1 MSAATRRSVLE
12 RHGSA
17 AALAGL
23 VQAAATVHAIA
34 HGRPVD
40 AAQKAALIRAIFATN
55 PDSLDDIFPTLAPYR
70 EGFRTA
76 ATMLASPAS
85 AAIEPLKYS
94 IVLLDLEKR
103 LRAQPALVQQIGRG
117 IDKLAQREPD
127 WLAGAVYSGSSS
139 GSNSGSDSE
148 SKEVPEYVYR
158 ELSELYQQTVSTL
171 SRRVQVTGDIAQL
184 RRDDIATE
192 VRALLLAGIRFAW
205 LWRQLGGR
213 RWHLVLRRSTIRHAL
228 AELDQ
233 YAAAIPL
240 H

>member
-1 MSAATRRSVLE
+1 MPDPRAATPGTALD

-23 VQAAATVHAIA
+23 IQAAVTVHEIA
-34 HGRPVD
+34 HGQPVD
-40 AAQKAALIRAIFATN
+40 TTLKTALIRAIFATN
-55 PDSLDDIFPTLAPYR
+55 PESLDDIFPTLAPYR
-70 EGFRTA
+70 EGLRVA
-76 ATMLASPAS
+76 ATMLSSPVG

-94 IVLLDLEKR
+94 VALLDLEKR
-103 LRAQPALVQQIGRG
+103 LRSRPALARQIGEG
-117 IDKLAQREPD
+117 IEELAQAETN
-127 WLAGAVYSGSSS
+127 WESG
-139 GSNSGSDSE
+139 
-148 SKEVPEYVYR
+148 VPEHVYR
-158 ELSELYQQTVSTL
+158 QLSELYQQTVSTL
-171 SRRVQVTGDIAQL
+171 SRRVQVTGNVAQL
-184 RRDDIATE
+184 RRDDVAAE

-213 RWHLVLRRSTIRHAL
+213 RWHLVLRRSNIRHAL

>member
-1 MSAATRRSVLE
+1 VSPATGRSVLE
-12 RHGSA
+12 RHGGA

-40 AAQKAALIRAIFATN
+40 ATHKAALIRAIFTTN

-70 EGFRTA
+70 EGLRMA
-76 ATMLASPAS
+76 ATMLSSPAG
-85 AAIEPLKYS
+85 AAVEPLKYS
-94 IVLLDLEKR
+94 LVLLDLEKR
-103 LRAQPALVQQIGRG
+103 LRARPALVQQIGQG
-117 IDKLAQREPD
+117 IDHLAQREPHWD
-127 WLAGAVYSGSSS
+127 DSGGSSGDDS
-139 GSNSGSDSE
+139 GGNSGH
-148 SKEVPEYVYR
+148 KEVPEHVYR

-171 SRRVQVTGDIAQL
+171 SRRVQVTGDVSQL
-184 RRDDIATE
+184 RRDDVAAE

-213 RWHLVLRRSTIRHAL
+213 RWHLVLRRSNIRRAL